1 SAAGVARASADDLEK
16 VEGVS
21 RPLAE
26 RIFAAFH
33 KER

>member
-1 SAAGVARASADDLEK
+1 VARAAAEDLEK

-21 RPLAE
+21 SALAE